1 MTAGLLLMKN
11 VLTPFT
17 KSILI
22 PLGLKNHGARTTAVI
37 ISNEEMEDM
46 KIVKSV
52 EESGLPMKGI
62 IKKNKNETKE
72 QKARFFPMILGTFA
86 ASMCVRVF
94 TG

>member
-1 MTAGLLLMKN
+1 MTAGLLLIKN
-11 VLTPFT
+11 ILTPFT

-22 PLGLKNHGARTTAVI
+22 PLGLKNHGARTAAVI

-62 IKKNKNETKE
+62 IKKK
-72 QKARFFPMILGTFA
+72 
-86 ASMCVRVF
+86 
-94 TG
+94 